1 MCALHALCALSARN
15 ARQAASSSGN
25 VRYQARRTPAE
36 NLAFAFGLTS
46 PKAEVTGSNPVG
58 SAMFFNNLL

>member
-36 NLAFAFGLTS
+36 NLAFTFGLIS

-58 SAMFFNNLL
+58 SANISKS